1 MRQSDRPTRLVFVRH
16 GHAEVAQNKIV
27 GGHLGCT
34 GLTDLGRR
42 QATALR
48 DRLVGVPMSVDGIV
62 TSVLPR
68 AIETAEILA
77 SGFGVD
83 VGSIPRWC
91 GLCERHPGE
100 GDGLSWDVFVERYGA
115 IDPFDDPERPLSPGG
130 ESYRDLVSRVSTV
143 VEQLAEE
150 HRGKTVLVVSHGG
163 VIQAATLTLLGLPP
177 RWLAPDLANTGL
189 TEWVMNRDGIW
200 LLGRFNDAAHL
211 ESRRLYARLP
221 KP

>member
-42 QATALR
+42 QTTALR
-48 DRLVGVPMSVDGIV
+48 DRLVAAALPVDGIV

-77 SGFGVD
+77 TGLGVD
-83 VGSIPRWC
+83 PGEVPQLC

-130 ESYRDLVSRVSTV
+130 ESYRDLLSRAATV
-143 VEQLAEE
+143 VEQLANE

-163 VIQAATLTLLGLPP
+163 VILAATLRLLGLEP
-177 RWLAPDLANTGL
+177 RWLAPELANTSV
-189 TEWVMNRDGIW
+189 TEWVRNRDGIW

-211 ESRRLYARLP
+211 ESRRLYVRDQVH
-221 KP
+221 